1 MLFAVSV
8 FAILLVVVVLIVS
21 FIYGYVYRKKNRKK
35 SEQEED
41 GGKNVVVVAAN
52 AATVHIKQGTIEE
65 ARSKLY
71 VTKFLKGFF
80 DTLQKKEVYA

>member
-8 FAILLVVVVLIVS
+8 FAILLVVVLIVS

-65 ARSKLY
+65 ARSKLSLLTICQSIAF
-71 VTKFLKGFF
+71 VQGLSR
-80 DTLQKKEVYA
+80 LV

>member
-8 FAILLVVVVLIVS
+8 FAILLVVVLIVS

-71 VTKFLKGFF
+71 VTKILKGFF